1 MGLCLKGLNGLY
13 EDKAASSCDGFVRCG
28 QSAQAQR
35 DALIHPLPALADTVV
50 PGFDTRLVAP
60 KPTRAQRGQMAV
72 ELAVLVP
79 VIVVTALIVLNL
91 CRFVEVCAAFDR
103 IAPDAVISHGV
114 SPAGEQSALSSAGS
128 VKACIEKALASSRCE
143 VSVSVS
149 GAEPVAVGRGLT
161 FPVSPLLTTYT
172 CTLSY
177 HPWPGSFVIAGVSFS
192 PPVTLRHVRTLV
204 VDRYRPGVVV

>member
-1 MGLCLKGLNGLY
+1 M
-13 EDKAASSCDGFVRCG
+13 V
-28 QSAQAQR
+28 
-35 DALIHPLPALADTVV
+35 
-50 PGFDTRLVAP
+50 
-60 KPTRAQRGQMAV
+60 TRAQRGQMAV
-72 ELAVLVP
+72 ELAVMIP
-79 VIVVTALIVLNL
+79 VIVVVGLIVFNL

-128 VKACIEKALASSRCE
+128 VQSCIESALASSNCD

-161 FPVSPLLTTYT
+161 FPVSPLLTTFT
-172 CTLSY
+172 CTLQY
-177 HPWPGSFVIAGVSFS
+177 HPWPGSFVIAGVAFS
-192 PPVTLRHVRTLV
+192 PPVTLNHTRTLV